1 MKELREKIIKFETN
15 SESIDQGVIRLKVQ
29 LEEEQGEVQRLT
41 GLLDER
47 EKSLERTKA
56 ENGAIEARE
65 RRLQVQL
72 AERDAELAQLEAD
85 LGEARLGRDTVVSK
99 ETDNKQQRALMTAKI
114 SELEKELDPLRAECN
129 LKTEKL
135 SREKELSMELAS
147 TVSRLKDQI
156 QIQMDNQAKER
167 VNNTFEPF

>member
-1 MKELREKIIKFETN
+1 M
-15 SESIDQGVIRLKVQ
+15 G
-29 LEEEQGEVQRLT
+29 
-41 GLLDER
+41 
-47 EKSLERTKA
+47 
-56 ENGAIEARE
+56 
-65 RRLQVQL
+65 QL
-72 AERDAELAQLEAD
+72 AERDAELAQLESD

-99 ETDNKQQRALMTAKI
+99 ETDNKQPRAVMTAKI

-156 QIQMDNQAKER
+156 QIQMDNQTKVESSNKDLKRKSKDYQDEIASLER
-167 VNNTFEPF
+167 RKSTLTTEAQKLRE